1 MPGCIKEMLGTG
13 EWCRSMGFS
22 MAAAYDRAITIF
34 SPDGRIYQVEY
45 AFEAVRRGWT
55 TIGLRTK
62 SAAIVAAEKRK
73 ITSLV
78 DEKTVQKIFKVDDHI
93 GASYAG
99 MAGDGR
105 ILVSYAISQALLHRF
120 YYDEPAPV
128 EYITKLVCDFKQ
140 AYTQHAGVRPFGVA
154 MIFAGVDD
162 RGTQLYMTE
171 PSGRY
176 LSYYATAIGEKSN
189 VVLEFLEK
197 NYSYNLDTRESLK
210 LAVQTLAGIVEARP
224 YESYMEIGYVDVESK
239 QFKILSEKDIRM
251 LIEELEK
258 EGKLK
263 SQ

>member
-1 MPGCIKEMLGTG
+1 
-13 EWCRSMGFS
+13 MGFS

-55 TIGLRTK
+55 TIGIRTK
-62 SAAIVAAEKRK
+62 SASIVAAEKRK
-73 ITSLV
+73 ITQLI
-78 DEKTVQKIFKVDDHI
+78 DEKAIQKIFKIDDHI

-105 ILVSYAISQALLHRF
+105 ILISYAINQALLHRF

-128 EYITKLVCDFKQ
+128 EYITKLVCDVKQ

-154 MIFAGVDD
+154 MIFAGVDEK
-162 RGTQLYMTE
+162 GTQLFMTE

-189 VVLEFLEK
+189 NVIEFLEK
-197 NYSYNLDTRESLK
+197 NYKYDLDTSESLK
-210 LAVQTLAGIVEARP
+210 LAIQALAGIVEGKP
-224 YESYMEIGYVDVESK
+224 FEDYMEIGYVDVESRR
-239 QFKILSEKDIRM
+239 FRILMPNEIRKYV
-251 LIEELEK
+251 EELDK

-263 SQ
+263 M